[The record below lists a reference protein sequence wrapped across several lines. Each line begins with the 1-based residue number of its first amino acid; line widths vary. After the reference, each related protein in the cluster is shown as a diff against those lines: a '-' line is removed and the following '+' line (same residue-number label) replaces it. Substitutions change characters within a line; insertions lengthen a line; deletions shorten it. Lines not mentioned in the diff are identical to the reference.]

1 MEVKGCIA
9 KNLESRFSNH
19 FNLKIDFLKTSKK
32 IKFTY
37 CPDIIDI
44 MINSEP
50 SKEKSFYDNDRVAKN
65 NQY

>member
-9 KNLESRFSNH
+9 KNLESRLSNH
-19 FNLKIDFLKTSKK
+19 FNLKTDFLKTSKK